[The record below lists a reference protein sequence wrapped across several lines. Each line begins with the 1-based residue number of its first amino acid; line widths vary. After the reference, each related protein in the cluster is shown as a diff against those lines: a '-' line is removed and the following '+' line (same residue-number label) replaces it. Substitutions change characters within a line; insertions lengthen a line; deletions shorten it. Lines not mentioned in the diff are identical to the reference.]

1 MKTMANIFHPL
12 FLACLWFVN
21 VATDGVY
28 SGQSIV
34 LVGEYF
40 DFLIKKN
47 YSQPIRE
54 VIYRF
59 ERELLKKTVK
69 IAEFK
74 ESKLHIESGQFEN
87 RLEDVNDG
95 MGLRIKNSLFK
106 DSGTY
111 NAKITLENHEVYTEK
126 FTVIFCG
133 FHHNRKLWPR
143 VIPFLF
149 VIVLGIIVVY
159 KTFSKKEEIKLSVQA
174 TDTTIPLSIKYPEP
188 EQSVYIPKGTGT
200 YSHLKP
206 ISLHESKQ
214 KHGCYLDGCESIC
227 EHHVN
232 NGPVS
237 ETGEPEDKHGYHPE
251 ECELF
256 CEHHEN
262 NEPVNETGE
271 PEEEFQQCTI
281 ESNKITND

>member
-1 MKTMANIFHPL
+1 
-12 FLACLWFVN
+12 
-21 VATDGVY
+21 
-28 SGQSIV
+28 
-34 LVGEYF
+34 
-40 DFLIKKN
+40 
-47 YSQPIRE
+47 
-54 VIYRF
+54 
-59 ERELLKKTVK
+59 
-69 IAEFK
+69 
-74 ESKLHIESGQFEN
+74 
-87 RLEDVNDG
+87 

-126 FTVIFCG
+126 FTVIFCELIPASSDALNCSVPINTSLPSVYNGSRYQPCNTEDSIHMLPESESLHLVSLCLVQNSNDQKNDSDSSSQKG